1 MKGGGLIR
9 GRPVKR
15 DEQASNGSVT
25 LTFQNNGHVNGDH
38 VTVIKSSVKTTKVVQ
53 ESATT
58 TIDVID
64 IDDLPDVDE
73 DIDMDA
79 KRKKTPRRAAAIT
92 KKQKT
97 TEVLSATTREVKT
110 QRVSAPKPAK
120 KAPAAAKAKVDVRET
135 SKAASEV
142 VSEDSAM
149 QDDVSN
155 AAAAAAPMK
164 TDLGAHKEREE
175 VPCNLVTSTRIPTD
189 IAHTDY
195 PHRYVKVCVGGSV
208 SCRSVLYNLVR
219 RMCWVSPVWE
229 RVFFFCW
236 WVLSIWNFCRVHRL
250 IRRSV
255 LLLQIDK
262 RSKKDRL
269 VSMMYSVLCALLIT
283 IRQSSLSWFSFRRA
297 FDVKFYL
304 FEILWSS
311 R

>member
-1 MKGGGLIR
+1 MKSGLIR

-15 DEQASNGSVT
+15 DGQASNGSET

-73 DIDMDA
+73 EIDIDT

-120 KAPAAAKAKVDVRET
+120 KPPAAAKAKADVRET
-135 SKAASEV
+135 SKVVSEV

-155 AAAAAAPMK
+155 AVAAAAPMK
-164 TDLGAHKEREE
+164 ADLDAQKERED

-189 IAHTDY
+189 IAHRDY
-195 PHRYVKVCVGGSV
+195 PHRYVKVCVGGPV
-208 SCRSVLYNLVR
+208 S
-219 RMCWVSPVWE
+219 
-229 RVFFFCW
+229 
-236 WVLSIWNFCRVHRL
+236 
-250 IRRSV
+250 RRS
-255 LLLQIDK
+255 
-262 RSKKDRL
+262 
-269 VSMMYSVLCALLIT
+269 ALIT
-283 IRQSSLSWFSFRRA
+283 WCVESVGFRLCGRESCFICGGFYYLEFLPCSSLNTA
-297 FDVKFYL
+297 L
-304 FEILWSS
+304 FLVAAD
-311 R
+311 

>member
-1 MKGGGLIR
+1 MKSGLIR

-15 DEQASNGSVT
+15 DGQASNGSET

-73 DIDMDA
+73 EIDIDT
-79 KRKKTPRRAAAIT
+79 KRKKMPRRAAAIT

-97 TEVLSATTREVKT
+97 TEVVSATTREVKA

-120 KAPAAAKAKVDVRET
+120 KPPAAAKAKADVRET
-135 SKAASEV
+135 SKVVSEV

-155 AAAAAAPMK
+155 AAAAAAAAVPMK
-164 TDLGAHKEREE
+164 ADLVAQKERDD

-189 IAHTDY
+189 IAQRDY
-195 PHRYVKVCVGGSV
+195 PHRYVKVCVGGPVSHRSALTTWCVESV
-208 SCRSVLYNLVR
+208 GFRLCGRESCFICGGFYYLGFLPCS
-219 RMCWVSPVWE
+219 SP
-229 RVFFFCW
+229 
-236 WVLSIWNFCRVHRL
+236 NTA
-250 IRRSV
+250 
-255 LLLQIDK
+255 
-262 RSKKDRL
+262 
-269 VSMMYSVLCALLIT
+269 LCFVA
-283 IRQSSLSWFSFRRA
+283 A
-297 FDVKFYL
+297 D
-304 FEILWSS
+304 
-311 R
+311 